1 MTKGDK
7 SGILHKSPKASGSL
21 KRRLRGREVEKTS
34 KKIQKPLDKRETLW
48 YNTKVAENDSHKKR
62 AKKSR
67 VKEKS
72 WKNLKKVLDKS
83 ESLWYNKQAIRK
95 RRAYVPWKLNNK
107 RREKKEQILVQFLF
121 TKSEE
126 KSFVKRLRNCETE
139 NVQQSKEQKL
149 KLLK

>member
-7 SGILHKSPKASGSL
+7 SGILRKSPKASGSL
-21 KRRLRGREVEKTS
+21 KRRLRGREVEKNL
-34 KKIQKPLDKRETLW
+34 KKLQKPLDKRETLW
-48 YNTKVAENDSHKKR
+48 YNAKVAENDSHEKR

-67 VKEKS
+67 VKEK
-72 WKNLKKVLDKS
+72 KLKKLKKVLDKR

-126 KSFVKRLRNCETE
+126 KSFVSDLGHWTE